1 MHRSYFSQTR
11 ECFRAFLSILLLA
24 VGFLPG
30 CSNSPPV
37 VTEVTPAEDA
47 SDVRIGSSVT
57 AKFSKA
63 MDAGT
68 INSASFT
75 LKQSSEPVEG
85 VVTYDADTRTATF
98 TPVANLV
105 YGTLYTAMVST
116 EATDKAGHALVRDKA
131 WLFTTELLLDT
142 TQPSILTVI
151 PSDYATGIAITTTV
165 TARFSEAM
173 VTTTIDE
180 TSFILT
186 DQTGTPVSGTVAYD
200 GSSYTATFT
209 PATNL
214 SHDTT
219 YMAKVTTAAANLL
232 GNPLE
237 AEKIWNFITGPP
249 SDTTPPAQ
257 VVLLTVNVDNGRV
270 GINWSDPTD
279 IDFDHVV
286 VAWTPDGT
294 AGQVVAAG
302 SESYSATGLV
312 NNTEYT
318 FALVSVDTSDNPSA
332 PVSFTAKPTLSGE
345 VTYDSMYTATDL
357 DALRSGLGGHYILMA
372 DIDLSVQFGAGWSP
386 IGTNANP
393 FVGSLDGNGHVITG
407 LFLNNGSN
415 YSGLFGY
422 TGIGSIIKNI
432 GVEDCDV
439 TSGGWYTGG
448 LVGYNNRGTI
458 INCHSTGV
466 VVSGAA
472 TIFTGG
478 LIGLNSQGTMTS
490 CYSTAR
496 VSGNYRVGG
505 LAGHNNNA
513 DVSKCYATGNV
524 VGLQTDVGGL
534 FGYSNSNTISN
545 CFATGAVTGTT
556 NVGGFSGNFDYV
568 TLNNCYSA
576 GTVSGSSNVGGLVGT
591 FSDTTFT
598 YCYYDEDISGQNDT
612 GKGEPRTTGQM
623 KLIDT
628 SVPVFENWDFLN
640 IWDYENGYPYL
651 QSNPLP

>member
-1 MHRSYFSQTR
+1 MHRSYFSQTH

-24 VGFLPG
+24 VGFLSG
-30 CSNSPPV
+30 CSTSPPV
-37 VTEVTPAEDA
+37 VTEIAPAGDA
-47 SDVRIGSSVT
+47 NDVGIESSVT
-57 AKFSKA
+57 ARFSKA

-68 INSASFT
+68 INSVSFT
-75 LKQSSEPVEG
+75 LTQSSEPVEG
-85 VVTYDADTRTATF
+85 AVTYDADTSTAKF
-98 TPVANLV
+98 TPAASLA
-105 YGTLYTAMVST
+105 YGTAYTAMVT
-116 EATDKAGHALVRDKA
+116 TDASDKDGHALVRDKT

-142 TQPSILTVI
+142 TQPSILNVI
-151 PSDYATGIAITTTV
+151 PNDYATGTAITTTV
-165 TARFSEAM
+165 RARFSEAM
-173 VTTTIDE
+173 AAATINE
-180 TSFILT
+180 TSFTLT

-200 GSSYTATFT
+200 DSSYTATFT
-209 PATNL
+209 PGTNL

-219 YMAKVTTAAANLL
+219 YMAKVTVAAADLL
-232 GNPLE
+232 GNPLG
-237 AEKIWNFITGPP
+237 AEKIWNFITGPLP
-249 SDTTPPAQ
+249 DTTSPAQ
-257 VVLLTVNVDNGRV
+257 VVLLTVNVDSGRV
-270 GINWSDPTD
+270 DINWSDPTD

-318 FALVSVDTSDNPSA
+318 FTLVSVDTSDNPSSPA
-332 PVSFTAKPTLSGE
+332 SFTAKPTFSGE
-345 VTYDSMYTATDL
+345 VTYDSLYSPTDL
-357 DALRSGLGGHYILMA
+357 DALRSGLDGHYILMA
-372 DIDLSVQFGAGWSP
+372 NIDLSVQFGTGWSP

-393 FVGSLDGNGHVITG
+393 FVGSLDGNNHVITG
-407 LFLNNGSN
+407 LFVNNGSN

-458 INCHSTGV
+458 INCHSTGI

-513 DVSKCYATGNV
+513 NVSKCYATGNV

-591 FSDTTFT
+591 FSDTTFSH
-598 YCYYDEDISGQNDT
+598 CYYDEDISGQNDT
-612 GKGEPRTTGQM
+612 GKGEPRTTEQM

-628 SVPVFENWDFLN
+628 SVPVFENWDFLS